1 MTKSQAKLRN
11 LSFSAAIFG
20 SKMAATTEMA
30 LDDLKKA
37 DEIISMA
44 VLGSKSEI
52 GQVRHQLLLSKNWPL
67 GGALKYIW

>member
-44 VLGSKSEI
+44 VL
-52 GQVRHQLLLSKNWPL
+52 
-67 GGALKYIW
+67 ALV